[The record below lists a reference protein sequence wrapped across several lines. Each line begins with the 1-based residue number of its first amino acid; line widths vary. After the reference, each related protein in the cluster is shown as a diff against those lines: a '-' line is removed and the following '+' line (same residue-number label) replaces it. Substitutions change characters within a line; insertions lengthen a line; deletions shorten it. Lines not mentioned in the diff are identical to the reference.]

1 MGDNSAEAGR
11 GMVVLQGIVDESVVD
26 TAICICQIQPGAMV
40 LVGLRDGSRQLG
52 VLLQAAWYSR
62 EEGLLDRGV
71 QIAIGHHEGEPSVL
85 QDGGEELPHT

>member
-1 MGDNSAEAGR
+1 MHLPDPTSTRSRNDDSCI
-11 GMVVLQGIVDESVVD
+11 GI
-26 TAICICQIQPGAMV
+26 
-40 LVGLRDGSRQLG
+40 RDGSRQLG

-62 EEGLLDRGV
+62 NESLLDKGV